1 MLKQGTISSQAGAAI
16 SEENN
21 ARKTKA
27 LNLRDRQTKKRT
39 YFDANR
45 LRDRE
50 AKERER
56 DSIQVRGKIICV
68 FLLLQI

>member
-1 MLKQGTISSQAGAAI
+1 MFTLLFQQGTISSQAGAAI

-21 ARKTKA
+21 DRKTKA
-27 LNLRDRQTKKRT
+27 LNLRDRQTKKRI

-56 DSIQVRGKIICV
+56 NLICV